1 MSDQLVTVFGGTGF
15 LGRRIVGHLR
25 KADFAVRI
33 ASRHPPTSGGNSPG
47 IEAVRADVDDDA
59 SVETAVSGA
68 WAVVN
73 AISLYVER
81 GTRTFRSIHVAA
93 AERVAAVAHRAGS
106 ERMVHVSGI
115 GADSRS
121 ALAPPDSSSSW
132 CEMDLRKSSRCW
144 SDQAR

>member
-33 ASRHPPTSGGNSPG
+33 ASRHPISGRDSPA
-47 IEAVRADVDDDA
+47 IEAVRIDVDDDA

-73 AISLYVER
+73 AVSLYVER

-106 ERMVHVSGI
+106 ERMVRHAVG
-115 GADSRS
+115 GFVHRPAGRWGWARRS
-121 ALAPPDSSSSW
+121 IS
-132 CEMDLRKSSRCW
+132 LR
-144 SDQAR
+144 